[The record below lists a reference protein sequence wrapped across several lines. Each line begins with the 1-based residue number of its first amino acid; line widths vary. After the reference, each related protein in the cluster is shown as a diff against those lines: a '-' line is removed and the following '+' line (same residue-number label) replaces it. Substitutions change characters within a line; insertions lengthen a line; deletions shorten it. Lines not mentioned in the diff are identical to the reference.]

1 MKPSPQQTPPR
12 PLRSRPLQSGCVVIP
27 KSVHPERLAEWGEGH
42 LLGADWG
49 LGPRHMA
56 ALEAM
61 EDGHKYCWDPSP
73 VA

>member
-1 MKPSPQQTPPR
+1 M
-12 PLRSRPLQSGCVVIP
+12 VIP